1 MSMAKVKQFLL
12 KLKEKAVAALKEA
25 WWTEPAMVTS
35 GVVSAIVALSAALG
49 LVVPAHTVELIVGFL
64 LPMVVGAVIRSQV
77 RPAAGRNTI
86 SKARGR

>member
-1 MSMAKVKQFLL
+1 MAKIKQFLL

-35 GVVSAIVALSAALG
+35 GVVSAIIALAAALG
-49 LVVPAHTVELIVGFL
+49 VVVPAHTIELVVGFF

-77 RPAAGRNTI
+77 QPARNSTV
-86 SKARGR
+86 KARGR